1 MNQESIQIL
10 NQLNEQHEAANE
22 QLKIVEQQ
30 ITEIDTFDNELI
42 VLKNQKDG
50 EIIAPLGKSVFAKM
64 KLRENEKF
72 FVEVGAGIFVRK
84 DIDETISVAKEQKE
98 KLESFI
104 EWVVREVALIIKQLE
119 ENMKRFPGILNI
131 KKSKQT
137 THFNVW

>member
-98 KLESFI
+98 KLESFR
-104 EWVVREVALIIKQLE
+104 EQLTQEVAFIAAQLE
-119 ENMKRFPGILNI
+119 EII
-131 KKSKQT
+131 KK
-137 THFNVW
+137 HRGI